1 MSNQHPISIHIMSN
15 LNLLYAFIGG
25 AIVGAG
31 AALLFA
37 PEKGEDV
44 RARIAEIL
52 RKKGILCSD
61 NEIDA
66 LVEQLTTQI
75 DD

>member
-1 MSNQHPISIHIMSN
+1 MSN
-15 LNLLYAFIGG
+15 LSMLYAFIGG

-31 AALLFA
+31 AAILFA
-37 PEKGEDV
+37 PEKGEDI
-44 RARIAEIL
+44 RARIADL
-52 RKKGILCSD
+52 LLKKGILCSD

>member
-1 MSNQHPISIHIMSN
+1 MSN
-15 LNLLYAFIGG
+15 LSMLYAFIGG

-31 AALLFA
+31 AAILFA
-37 PEKGEDV
+37 PEKGEDI
-44 RARIAEIL
+44 RARIADLL

-66 LVEQLTTQI
+66 LVEQLTTQM

>member
-1 MSNQHPISIHIMSN
+1 MKN
-15 LNLLYAFIGG
+15 LGLLYAFLGG

-31 AALLFA
+31 AAILFA
-37 PEKGEDV
+37 PEKGEDL
-44 RARIAEIL
+44 RRRIKDML
-52 RKKGILCSD
+52 RKKGILCTE

-66 LVEQLTTQI
+66 LVEQLTTEI

>member
-1 MSNQHPISIHIMSN
+1 MSN
-15 LNLLYAFIGG
+15 LSLLYAFIGG

-31 AALLFA
+31 AAVLFA
-37 PEKGEDV
+37 PEKGEDI
-44 RARIAEIL
+44 RARIADLL
-52 RKKGILCSD
+52 RKKGIICSD

-66 LVEQLTTQI
+66 PVEQLTTEI

>member
-1 MSNQHPISIHIMSN
+1 MN
-15 LNLLYAFIGG
+15 LSWLYAFIGG

-31 AALLFA
+31 AAILFA
-37 PEKGEDV
+37 PEKGEDL
-44 RARIAEIL
+44 RQRIKELL
-52 RKKGILCSD
+52 RKKGILCTE

-66 LVEQLTTQI
+66 LVEQLTTEI

>member
-1 MSNQHPISIHIMSN
+1 MNYSM
-15 LNLLYAFIGG
+15 LYAFIGG

-44 RARIAEIL
+44 RARIAELL

-61 NEIDA
+61 AEIDA
-66 LVEQLTTQI
+66 LVEQLTTEI

>member
-1 MSNQHPISIHIMSN
+1 MNN
-15 LNLLYAFIGG
+15 LTLLYAFLGG

-44 RARIAEIL
+44 RARIKTLL
-52 RKKGILCSD
+52 RKKGICCSD

-66 LVEQLTTQI
+66 LVEQLTTEI

>member
-1 MSNQHPISIHIMSN
+1 MKK
-15 LNLLYAFIGG
+15 LGLLYAFLGG

-31 AALLFA
+31 AAVLFA
-37 PEKGEDV
+37 PEKGEDL
-44 RARIAEIL
+44 RRRIKDVL
-52 RKKGILCSD
+52 RKKGILCTE

-66 LVEQLTTQI
+66 LVEQLTTEI

>member
-1 MSNQHPISIHIMSN
+1 MNTGI
-15 LNLLYAFIGG
+15 LYAFIGG

-37 PEKGEDV
+37 PEKGEDL
-44 RARIAEIL
+44 RRRIAEVL
-52 RKKGILCSD
+52 RKKGIICTES
-61 NEIDA
+61 EIDA
-66 LVEQLTTQI
+66 LVEQLTSEI

>member
-1 MSNQHPISIHIMSN
+1 M
-15 LNLLYAFIGG
+15 LYAFIGG

-44 RARIAEIL
+44 RSRIAELL
-52 RKKGILCSD
+52 RKKGIICSD

-66 LVEQLTTQI
+66 LVEQLTTEI

>member
-1 MSNQHPISIHIMSN
+1 MNNLTLIS
-15 LNLLYAFIGG
+15 AFLGG

-31 AALLFA
+31 AAILFA
-37 PEKGEDV
+37 PEKGADL
-44 RARIAEIL
+44 RRRITDLL
-52 RKKGILCSD
+52 RKKGIICSQ

-66 LVEQLTTQI
+66 LVEQLTTEI

>member
-1 MSNQHPISIHIMSN
+1 MNN
-15 LNLLYAFIGG
+15 LTILSAFLGG

-37 PEKGEDV
+37 PEKGEDL
-44 RARIAEIL
+44 RERI
-52 RKKGILCSD
+52 KGILSKRGICCND
-61 NEIDA
+61 KEIDA
-66 LVEQLTTQI
+66 LVEQLTTEI

>member
-1 MSNQHPISIHIMSN
+1 MSN
-15 LNLLYAFIGG
+15 LSILYAFIGG
-25 AIVGAG
+25 AVVGAG
-31 AALLFA
+31 AVLLLA

-44 RARIAEIL
+44 RNRIAELL

-66 LVEQLTTQI
+66 LVEQLTTEI